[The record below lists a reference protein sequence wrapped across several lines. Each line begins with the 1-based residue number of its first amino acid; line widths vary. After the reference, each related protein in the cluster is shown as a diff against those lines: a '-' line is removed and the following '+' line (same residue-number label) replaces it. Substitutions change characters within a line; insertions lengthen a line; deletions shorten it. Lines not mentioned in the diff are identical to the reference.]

1 MTGDLNRSPAG
12 AVPARLGAAGSH
24 SWPPGVAPLS
34 AGGRARWRAMHIAVG
49 VALAW
54 LGVASMVAPTAP
66 VGASGITATPG
77 PAPLATPLPAPPV
90 VASPTPDPSVAVAT
104 SINLATTV
112 VPTGTATPGG
122 ATSPADSPTGVATAT
137 RDVTPVIT
145 ALWSPTVTASVAVT
159 ASVPATVSPTASA
172 TATASVTST
181 TTATASVTST
191 TTATATRSAT
201 VTRVPTGLAAWRA
214 RNLVRVRDFDA
225 APSVDLDLVP
235 VTSTVLGPGQVA
247 AFDLMVRAG
256 TTEVLVVDAHLDLD
270 PTRVQVVSVDRPD
283 GGAYPLP
290 QILSEQ
296 WDNDAGTVHLAYG
309 TIVGETEPGAS
320 GYFRLARLGVRATP
334 GVMAGLTGPTTATI
348 GFASNGDANRQTAIY
363 GRTSSLLRNVTPLA
377 ISLNPLAGV
386 VPAFATPDATTLYQ
400 GIPGEVAFTVLDAR
414 NARLASASFT
424 ASLTPPSAGT
434 VIVSSGTTTSNG
446 VASVRVRPNVSSGTG
461 VVDLTVTSSALPG
474 GSVRLSRL
482 AAFGAPL
489 PVEAAVEL
497 PEADGRVGGRF
508 VPVRAATKAGPGALP
523 GTTVEVDWS
532 WSKDGGATFAPFA
545 GTPTV
550 PSTGSSLLAGTA
562 VATWDTTEST
572 LAPPGSMAE
581 GVIVKAAAR
590 AMFEGVVVG
599 QGEGTVGGITVDNY
613 APTIDFPR
621 LGNVSLVDDLATKH
635 WFRERSPVLTGEAEV
650 GVTIRVWRID
660 QSTGARRTPALASCV
675 VPCGV
680 SGATTFRAIPGAVD
694 KRAFSTFALPVPF
707 TEADEVPS
715 GLYVQVDAVD
725 QKGLN
730 VGPALVEV
738 GADGKPVVVLQPI
751 DVWVG
756 IDTVAPR
763 VARIDVPTT
772 VASATDPPSTVTV
785 GFTEPVRLMGGDTT
799 SAWSTSDVVRLTHLI
814 SDAPVTVD
822 AAISI
827 ACASPAPVPATPL
840 PPATVTTQSVR
851 AGANV
856 GVRATCAD
864 GVSAVTFTLASRPYP
879 GGTYIVAVPGAFV
892 DRAGNA
898 IDPVVAANPVTW
910 KGPGTAPL
918 PLLDIVGL
926 ADGVVLHGT
935 ATTPVLLAVTA
946 TNVDS
951 QVTWRLCAD
960 VTCSSGGGLSATLGH
975 VGVSDTYRWD
985 TTATDLSG
993 VRLYPDRRDVTLVA
1007 EAENTRLAGSE
1018 GKVRHVR
1025 AVTLRSVAPALVA
1038 TDLAAFTCTGGR
1050 ADAPATAI
1058 ASTTFNIAR
1067 GDCAPD
1073 VDGLQVRLGTT
1084 ITDSVGGSVDLL
1096 VQVGGGAPTPLAT
1109 GVPVSA
1115 ASGTW
1120 QVGVTL
1126 PQGAVTL
1133 TARARDVAF
1142 PVPNVAPDAVAS
1154 FIVDTVAPVTTLS
1167 YPPDSARLAA
1177 SGITLPVPVIGATEP
1192 GSAVTLSLA
1201 RDGEPLDGF
1210 PRTITA
1216 GPSTGQAPF
1225 RYPATGGV
1233 ALSPGLYVLGV
1244 ATVDPNGNPG
1254 AMATRSF
1261 RVTPP
1266 PVAGSLDALGEVGAA
1281 QDADPDVGGIQVVVT
1296 GRLPAGTTAAQVP
1309 DGMIARLRRNGDDAI
1324 GDGNRPVVAPVTF
1337 SGGTWGFAFPPLTF
1351 TDDVT
1356 TSFTVVTVD
1365 DAGNRSAESAPVTL
1379 VVDTS
1384 PPPVR
1389 LAAPAPGSAVGTT
1402 TPELAVVVGTRP
1414 DGTFDAAS
1422 ATFLV
1427 RPSLGASLGP
1437 AASWQMVKTIAIDPQ
1452 TLATAIGGAGVLR
1465 VDQSAWSAPLSEPVA
1480 PEKVRTYDLRVAV
1493 ADALGNV
1500 RTVDGTFVLQ
1510 PGAPEVRVSAG
1521 GARVIGNLDITTET
1535 VPLVEVSAA
1544 AVGAG
1549 VSIVDV
1555 GATIRQRGATASRT
1569 VAVTGAG
1576 GQRTLELGGITLANG
1591 TVHDLAVTATDSE
1604 GRATTASIALRV
1616 VRPRDLVV
1624 VVTRGA
1630 TPVVGASVRLRR
1642 DAADLPAVA
1651 RDATSGANGAAPTFA
1666 GLPGGPVLIA
1676 VGDVPG
1682 YPVTTLVAQVTEP
1695 RAPVGTAWT
1704 INVDLDALNPNTI
1717 TVAVRGMP
1725 SSVTSLSAT
1734 DLASAL
1740 RIDVEPGVGTRLADA
1755 LIGLPGSGVT
1765 RVFGDDIAR
1774 VDRSFV
1780 APTLTVAGSVVSA
1793 VVRVPV
1799 GAAAWRV
1806 SPAVSTSL
1814 AAIVAPKGAAEA
1826 TAVFTAAPATEPL
1839 PVSLRFVPRN
1849 LLVKT
1854 LGGTVTRPDGS
1865 GVAGATVVVSRAGG
1879 LSVSTVTS
1887 VDGTFGPLALEA
1899 GEYVIA
1905 PLAAPG
1911 ADWVPARAARV
1922 TFADGDQVGDAESA
1936 TVDVAVEAAGGT
1948 LQGRLTKL
1956 VSGTSRE
1963 LTTGT
1968 IVLQGGGYA
1977 ITAVAG
1983 SSVLPGQ
1990 DATSGANFS
1999 VQAPSGGYIM
2009 TVIPDD
2015 PTRTPPDP
2023 LAVRLVDG
2031 RVSVIAPTDLPS
2043 LERTLA
2049 RADGVVRLASGA
2061 TLAGVVVQARL
2072 EGSGSV
2078 VPATTDAGGRFR
2090 LALEPGT
2097 WTVGAIVSPGSTF
2110 MPGIPVPLTV
2120 AGLATVTM
2128 PDLVLPEAT
2137 ATIERTFAKAGNGT
2151 ATVAFTDDEAAEIAG
2166 TAFIKDEATG
2176 TGASVAF
2183 QGARLRVS
2191 VPAGRYRLGI
2201 AINAGGYLA
2210 PEAESGVI
2218 ATVGTPNIATLT
2230 VGTISTTVGGQIV
2243 TGQTGSS
2250 AGTPVAVRAII
2261 RATGLAG
2268 AAAGTVIT
2276 AASGDNG
2283 AFTFRLAPGAWR
2295 LAASPG
2301 ASSGYVA
2308 SADRPWTDIT
2318 VGTDGSVTPAT
2329 AAINVDIPTRVI
2341 AGSVVTESGGASV
2354 KLAGVRV
2361 AAEVLGTSG
2370 GVTVVESVTGRD
2382 GAFALRLPPG
2392 AATLLVSGANARYAT
2407 AGTGHAA
2414 GDPAHVV
2421 DPVPSGAPTAD
2432 GPVTISLEATQAT
2445 VSGTVSGNGAPVAGA
2460 TVVATLRT
2468 TGQVRVST
2476 SLGGAR
2482 TGEWSLRL
2490 SRGTWSVVASADLVL
2505 AGGARVPASSVAT
2518 EVVVAEADRTG
2529 VNLVTVAGASTLPP
2543 SASAPALP
2551 ETGGL
2556 VRAGRGS
2563 AEIRIAPGAVAQ
2575 PVTVTVEPL
2584 GSVPAIPGF
2593 VPFGDAFRLSA
2604 VTSSGVPVANL
2615 AVDSPLL
2622 ITYPRADLSGKRAP
2636 STATHGQT
2644 TAQPSDLRPARYDA
2658 VTGSYAAM
2666 SGAVATLVDAATG
2679 LFTVPTLTLGTF
2691 VLTSREALVAVPSP
2705 PPSGGGGGGGSAAPA
2720 VVVRPVAVPIA
2731 TPTPVAPLPAASAE
2745 TAPPSPLP
2753 AVEVTALPAPRI
2765 PASFVVPGSAGAVP
2779 IALVPDPFG
2788 ILADGRIDAR
2798 AVVPPGGLT
2807 VVVPVTVE
2815 QVVSVEVPADGAVVA
2830 FVAPRFAGIDG
2841 GSVVVRVPATLMARV
2856 LALAPGS
2863 RTTLRFDPA
2872 PPLASDAQRG
2882 FLGGGNVVP
2891 LGTPIDLRLET
2902 RDAGGVPVDLGALRT
2917 SVDGVSTAPGV
2928 DVAVPVPARFVGAD
2942 LTFACL
2948 VGLYEPGIGG
2958 GFLGYGR
2965 LPAPYDVASVTHVLT
2980 IDVDG
2985 LTGTLLLPSEL
2996 RVAYVSNFD
3005 PDAHLWSNPTALA
3018 IDLGPIGGP
3027 VTPMR
3032 VVGPQVGTRIFVSNP
3047 RSGGV
3052 GWVDAA
3058 AVGPEDPAKAN
3069 LPLLPPAEATLALP
3083 SSVKTNSA
3091 TVHVYAHEGPA
3102 AIDFGLVGPSGT
3114 ALTVIGPA
3122 LEGRVFVFNPVTE
3135 NYGWV
3140 NLAEVVTL
3148 EGVPVGGTAS
3158 PASPEPNKPP
3168 VPVTGDVVTLRNG
3181 VRLWSN
3187 ATSTAV
3193 DFGEVGPEGTRLT
3206 LAGPREGPRALVF
3219 NPKTENYGW
3228 IDIESISA
3236 PRR

>member
-1 MTGDLNRSPAG
+1 M
-12 AVPARLGAAGSH
+12 
-24 SWPPGVAPLS
+24 
-34 AGGRARWRAMHIAVG
+34 
-49 VALAW
+49 
-54 LGVASMVAPTAP
+54 
-66 VGASGITATPG
+66 
-77 PAPLATPLPAPPV
+77 
-90 VASPTPDPSVAVAT
+90 
-104 SINLATTV
+104 
-112 VPTGTATPGG
+112 
-122 ATSPADSPTGVATAT
+122 
-137 RDVTPVIT
+137 
-145 ALWSPTVTASVAVT
+145 
-159 ASVPATVSPTASA
+159 
-172 TATASVTST
+172 
-181 TTATASVTST
+181 
-191 TTATATRSAT
+191 
-201 VTRVPTGLAAWRA
+201 
-214 RNLVRVRDFDA
+214 
-225 APSVDLDLVP
+225 
-235 VTSTVLGPGQVA
+235 
-247 AFDLMVRAG
+247 
-256 TTEVLVVDAHLDLD
+256 
-270 PTRVQVVSVDRPD
+270 
-283 GGAYPLP
+283 
-290 QILSEQ
+290 
-296 WDNDAGTVHLAYG
+296 
-309 TIVGETEPGAS
+309 
-320 GYFRLARLGVRATP
+320 
-334 GVMAGLTGPTTATI
+334 
-348 GFASNGDANRQTAIY
+348 
-363 GRTSSLLRNVTPLA
+363 
-377 ISLNPLAGV
+377 
-386 VPAFATPDATTLYQ
+386 
-400 GIPGEVAFTVLDAR
+400 
-414 NARLASASFT
+414 
-424 ASLTPPSAGT
+424 
-434 VIVSSGTTTSNG
+434 
-446 VASVRVRPNVSSGTG
+446 
-461 VVDLTVTSSALPG
+461 
-474 GSVRLSRL
+474 
-482 AAFGAPL
+482 
-489 PVEAAVEL
+489 
-497 PEADGRVGGRF
+497 
-508 VPVRAATKAGPGALP
+508 
-523 GTTVEVDWS
+523 
-532 WSKDGGATFAPFA
+532 
-545 GTPTV
+545 
-550 PSTGSSLLAGTA
+550 
-562 VATWDTTEST
+562 
-572 LAPPGSMAE
+572 
-581 GVIVKAAAR
+581 
-590 AMFEGVVVG
+590 
-599 QGEGTVGGITVDNY
+599 
-613 APTIDFPR
+613 
-621 LGNVSLVDDLATKH
+621 
-635 WFRERSPVLTGEAEV
+635 
-650 GVTIRVWRID
+650 
-660 QSTGARRTPALASCV
+660 
-675 VPCGV
+675 
-680 SGATTFRAIPGAVD
+680 
-694 KRAFSTFALPVPF
+694 
-707 TEADEVPS
+707 
-715 GLYVQVDAVD
+715 
-725 QKGLN
+725 
-730 VGPALVEV
+730 
-738 GADGKPVVVLQPI
+738 
-751 DVWVG
+751 
-756 IDTVAPR
+756 
-763 VARIDVPTT
+763 
-772 VASATDPPSTVTV
+772 
-785 GFTEPVRLMGGDTT
+785 
-799 SAWSTSDVVRLTHLI
+799 
-814 SDAPVTVD
+814 
-822 AAISI
+822 
-827 ACASPAPVPATPL
+827 
-840 PPATVTTQSVR
+840 
-851 AGANV
+851 
-856 GVRATCAD
+856 
-864 GVSAVTFTLASRPYP
+864 
-879 GGTYIVAVPGAFV
+879 
-892 DRAGNA
+892 
-898 IDPVVAANPVTW
+898 
-910 KGPGTAPL
+910 
-918 PLLDIVGL
+918 
-926 ADGVVLHGT
+926 
-935 ATTPVLLAVTA
+935 
-946 TNVDS
+946 
-951 QVTWRLCAD
+951 
-960 VTCSSGGGLSATLGH
+960 
-975 VGVSDTYRWD
+975 
-985 TTATDLSG
+985 
-993 VRLYPDRRDVTLVA
+993 
-1007 EAENTRLAGSE
+1007 
-1018 GKVRHVR
+1018 
-1025 AVTLRSVAPALVA
+1025 
-1038 TDLAAFTCTGGR
+1038 
-1050 ADAPATAI
+1050 
-1058 ASTTFNIAR
+1058 
-1067 GDCAPD
+1067 
-1073 VDGLQVRLGTT
+1073 RLGTT

-1452 TLATAIGGAGVLR
+1452 TLATAIGGAGVVR
-1465 VDQSAWSAPLSEPVA
+1465 VDPSGWSAPLSEPVA

-1806 SPAVSTSL
+1806 SPAVSASL

-2031 RVSVIAPTDLPS
+2031 RVSVIAPTDLPP

-2049 RADGVVRLASGA
+2049 RVDGVVRLASGA

-2329 AAINVDIPTRVI
+2329 AAINVDVPTRVI
-2341 AGSVVTESGGASV
+2341 AGSVVTDSGGAPV

-2691 VLTSREALVAVPSP
+2691 VLTSREALVAVPFP

-3083 SSVKTNSA
+3083 SSVKTISATVHVYAHEGPAAIDFGLVGPSGTALTVIGPALEGRVFVFNPVTENYGWVNLAEVVTIDGSPVGQPAPVNLPATPAKPEAPAALPSSVKTISA

-3148 EGVPVGGTAS
+3148 EGVPVGGTAA

-3228 IDIESISA
+3228 IDIASISA